1 MDPCACAEGWY
12 QGWGGAS
19 MRCLGL
25 LLLRDGMTE
34 FLVMVCIMQQLDDD
48 HSSAGQVDLCLALHA
63 QHILCDFSA
72 LSASPCLHFLVSQM
86 DLTAL
91 LGIWNTG
98 KIIQGPVVGV
108 GGFKLIF
115 TGRSEIIL
123 FHQKNAS
130 LFTFPME
137 KCNWPPKG
145 HQVMTYSHTLV
156 RVCSLP
162 SAWLSFPDMDRRE
175 LGKEGVRGWRG
186 GDVLLSFHTCLWWG
200 CADGWTGLS

>member
-1 MDPCACAEGWY
+1 MDPCACAEGCY

-98 KIIQGPVVGV
+98 KIIQGPVVGA
-108 GGFKLIF
+108 G
-115 TGRSEIIL
+115 
-123 FHQKNAS
+123 
-130 LFTFPME
+130 
-137 KCNWPPKG
+137 
-145 HQVMTYSHTLV
+145 
-156 RVCSLP
+156 
-162 SAWLSFPDMDRRE
+162 
-175 LGKEGVRGWRG
+175 
-186 GDVLLSFHTCLWWG
+186 
-200 CADGWTGLS
+200 

>member
-1 MDPCACAEGWY
+1 MDPCARAEGWC

-63 QHILCDFSA
+63 QHISCDFSA

-137 KCNWPPKG
+137 KCN
-145 HQVMTYSHTLV
+145 
-156 RVCSLP
+156 
-162 SAWLSFPDMDRRE
+162 
-175 LGKEGVRGWRG
+175 
-186 GDVLLSFHTCLWWG
+186 
-200 CADGWTGLS
+200 

>member
-1 MDPCACAEGWY
+1 MDPCACAEGCY

-63 QHILCDFSA
+63 QHISCDFSA

-98 KIIQGPVVGV
+98 KIIQGPVVGAGWWIQV
-108 GGFKLIF
+108 DFYRKIW
-115 TGRSEIIL
+115 
-123 FHQKNAS
+123 NYS
-130 LFTFPME
+130 L
-137 KCNWPPKG
+137 PPKKCLLIHFSYG
-145 HQVMTYSHTLV
+145 KMQLTPKRQSGDDIQPHFGQGLLPPLCLV
-156 RVCSLP
+156 V
-162 SAWLSFPDMDRRE
+162 LSWH
-175 LGKEGVRGWRG
+175 G
-186 GDVLLSFHTCLWWG
+186 
-200 CADGWTGLS
+200 